1 MKRALSLMLAVLL
14 ALSVCGGC
22 TKKESP
28 ESSAPA
34 TSLPTVETAS
44 ASAAEAASPAE
55 LPGPEAA
62 GDPAET
68 SFPGGLDDDG
78 PGPGEEDP
86 YEPEEGAPGHM
97 SGLNPVEF
105 FPLDGSKQYEANIF
119 LSNFAEQG
127 INLYFYDLDMSQILP
142 SLVRFAHIWCKINDR
157 SSITYGQ
164 VDGVTYEIL
173 TFDRFRSVIGR
184 FIPLNVTEESAEQS
198 YPPQDHSFY
207 RDGKFYFEAAD
218 GEAHNGIAVADTL
231 ARLDDGRYVLT
242 FTEYEIDLDAYY
254 SFDFGIPRAYY
265 ELDPLSASQH
275 QYLTRIRDGYA
286 IVTPYQ
292 YNGRDT
298 YQLVEYTTW

>member
-1 MKRALSLMLAVLL
+1 MKRALSLLLASLL
-14 ALSVCGGC
+14 ALSLCAGC
-22 TKKESP
+22 AKTESA
-28 ESSAPA
+28 EAPA
-34 TSLPTVETAS
+34 QTTSRPANGAADAEEPS
-44 ASAAEAASPAE
+44 SAAEI
-55 LPGPEAA
+55 PEAA
-62 GDPAET
+62 VIDDPAET

-78 PGPGEEDP
+78 RGPDEDAY
-86 YEPEEGAPGHM
+86 YEPEEGAPGTM
-97 SGLNPVEF
+97 SGLTPVEF

-142 SLVRFAHIWCKINDR
+142 SLVHFAHIWCKINDQ
-157 SSITYGQ
+157 SAITYGQ

-184 FIPLNVTEESAEQS
+184 YIPLNVTEESVEHS
-198 YPPQDHSFY
+198 YTPQAHSFY
-207 RDGKFYFEAAD
+207 QDGKFYFEAAD
-218 GEAHNGIAVADTL
+218 GEAYNRIAVADSL
-231 ARLDDGRYVLT
+231 SQLEDGRYCLT

-254 SFDFGIPRAYY
+254 SFEAGIPRSYY
-265 ELDPLSASQH
+265 ELTPFEASQH
-275 QYLTRIRDGYA
+275 QYLTRIADGYA